1 MLLGLFRREALPLA
15 VLCALALVVQ
25 LVAGTF
31 TAAATSGDSGLKVLC
46 IGGQAADG
54 DAQPAPG
61 HGKGICPCGPV
72 CPHGTACLTGGC
84 ASAAVSVRP
93 VLRVSSPRF
102 VMRDTPPGARA
113 LLASGGIRA
122 PPVPVSLPV

>member
-15 VLCALALVVQ
+15 VLCALALVFQ
-25 LVAGTF
+25 LVAGTVA
-31 TAAATSGDSGLKVLC
+31 AAATSGDSGLKVLC
-46 IGGQAADG
+46 VGGQATDG

-72 CPHGTACLTGGC
+72 CPHGTACLTGAC
-84 ASAAVSVRP
+84 APAAASVRP
-93 VLRVSSPRF
+93 VLAVPPQRF

-122 PPVPVSLPV
+122 PPVPVSLPL